1 VRECVLRCVAYPLNT
16 SPNEPFPILSSLV
29 KSLSGSTSASKRNKE
44 AMAAAC
50 KNVSCHHPQVCT
62 ERVCGVEGGGEGAS

>member
-1 VRECVLRCVAYPLNT
+1 MAVGGKSDWLTVKCVVVWVLRYVSVFCVAYPLNT

-44 AMAAAC
+44 AMTAA
-50 KNVSCHHPQVCT
+50 
-62 ERVCGVEGGGEGAS
+62 